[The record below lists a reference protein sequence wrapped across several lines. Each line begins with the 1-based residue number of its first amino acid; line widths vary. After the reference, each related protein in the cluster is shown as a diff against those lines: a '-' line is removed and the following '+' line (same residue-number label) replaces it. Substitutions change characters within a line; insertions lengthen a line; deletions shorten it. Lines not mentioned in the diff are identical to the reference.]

1 MYLAVSNMMPPVTN
15 LDILMV
21 IIYDFI
27 LRYSGKENPLSIRI
41 LSPPKI
47 PRICG
52 SEVQNLSQRYRNISS
67 DLRSCKSWKSL
78 ETPTTESTHDE
89 LIIITSYLDKHAIAC
104 GKCQLWAIL
113 EL

>member
-1 MYLAVSNMMPPVTN
+1 MYLAVSNIIPPVTN

-27 LRYSGKENPLSIRI
+27 LRYSGKENPLSI
-41 LSPPKI
+41 
-47 PRICG
+47 RICG

-89 LIIITSYLDKHAIAC
+89 LVIITSYLDKHAIAC